1 MNKFLIFLIIIIFI
15 ILLAIKIYSIGSN
28 SLSSYS
34 LGSRSLGSRSLE
46 HLTNQSDEAI
56 QNLASLYNK
65 DELTIGKLNV
75 TGDSSVT
82 GNITGGTLTDKSM
95 GKTVKEYIDSQ
106 IANLTNQI
114 NGVSARVTDAQ
125 NGVDASVKKNA
136 ELKLRLE
143 RIEQFLAQATG
154 GAVPPPSVAQK
165 PRREKKSKK
174 HPGPGTESEEE
185 EVISSSDEEI
195 EI

>member
-15 ILLAIKIYSIGSN
+15 ILFAIKIYSIGSN
-28 SLSSYS
+28 SLSSYSLGSRS

-95 GKTVKEYIDSQ
+95 GKTVKEYIDFQ

-114 NGVSARVTDAQ
+114 NGVSARVTTAQ
-125 NGVDASVKKNA
+125 NGVNASVKKNA
-136 ELKLRLE
+136 ELKLKSTSGSEHAVCNGGYVMSGGNCGLMNGGGTYHQGAWATEAR
-143 RIEQFLAQATG
+143 RVKFVIEQ
-154 GAVPPPSVAQK
+154 
-165 PRREKKSKK
+165 
-174 HPGPGTESEEE
+174 
-185 EVISSSDEEI
+185 
-195 EI
+195 

>member
-1 MNKFLIFLIIIIFI
+1 MNKLLIFLIIIIFI
-15 ILLAIKIYSIGSN
+15 ILFAIKIYSIGSN
-28 SLSSYS
+28 SLGSYS
-34 LGSRSLGSRSLE
+34 LGSHSLGSRSLE

-82 GNITGGTLTDKSM
+82 GNITGGSLTDKSM

-114 NGVSARVTDAQ
+114 NGVSARVTTAQ
-125 NGVDASVKKNA
+125 NGVNNLNNITVKKNTGF
-136 ELKLRLE
+136 RLHAPSNSYNNQGG
-143 RIEQFLAQATG
+143 QF
-154 GAVPPPSVAQK
+154 
-165 PRREKKSKK
+165 
-174 HPGPGTESEEE
+174 
-185 EVISSSDEEI
+185 VISDSLAAKLSTASHRPANYGTTFTI
-195 EI
+195 SQ